1 MEKLLPQNI
10 EAESGVLGSI
20 IIDPE
25 AIVQIADFLMAEDFY
40 RDAHRTIYEVII
52 QLYEQQQPA
61 DFITICDE
69 LESRGKLEGVGGP
82 SYVTSLI
89 NQVPTSGNVEY
100 YGRIVERTAILRRL
114 IHAAGEI
121 AATAYQESD
130 ADVALEKAEQ
140 LIFNI
145 SQRHAHADFSPLR
158 DILSDYMSKLDQ
170 LHDRRGTIVG
180 VPTGFADLD
189 RLTGGL
195 QRSDL
200 IILAARPAMGKCVR
214 ATTLIDNPI
223 TGERLTVEE
232 YVKHQIPQV
241 LSISDKG
248 KVRATVISHWIDS
261 GIQPCYRVQ
270 TRLGRMVEVTGHH
283 PFLTVQGWK
292 PLHDL
297 SVGQRI
303 GVPTSVPVFGTDES
317 LSLDKVRLLA
327 YFIAEGGL
335 TGNSPAFTNTD
346 PIIVDDF
353 KRIIETRFP
362 TCAIRQE
369 RISYTVAQQKKV
381 YTQRGIAI
389 LPANPVTTWLR
400 ELGLMGK
407 LAKDKFFPACVWTW
421 SRRYL
426 AEFLRVLLSCDGCIY
441 SFKGVPIIE
450 FTVAS
455 QQLAADVNHAFTRF
469 GIISKYCRKG
479 DNAWRV
485 EVTSPESV
493 QKYQREIGWIGEK
506 TTRFAEYEYV
516 ITSRGGNY
524 GHAPKDVW
532 QIIRANALV
541 PNHSY
546 IGSVVGM
553 TGASPVTT
561 IPENAALPRNSGQYS
576 SDRACPCHACRV
588 ADPIYDL
595 RGPNAHTNQSISRTR
610 LSAFADALDSPT
622 LRFVASPDIY
632 WDEIVAIE
640 AIGEHQVYDLT
651 VPDGANFVA
660 QDVFVHNTSFALSLA
675 HNSAIKH
682 KQSIAVFSLEM
693 SKEQLVQR
701 FLSMDAGIDQQRLRT
716 GWIEDDEWERI
727 IYAMGT
733 LSEASIWIDD
743 TAGISTMEMRSKARR
758 LQAEHGVDLIIV
770 DYLQLMQSTAG
781 GSRNKNREQ
790 EISEISRNLK
800 GLAREINVPVLALA
814 QLSRAVESRS
824 SKIPQLSDLR
834 ESGCVT
840 GDTLVYLPDEGI
852 YRPIEQLVGKTGFR
866 VLALNEATWQLEPQP
881 VTNAFATGIKPVYKM
896 KTRLGRTIRAT
907 GNHKFL
913 TIHGWKRLD
922 ELTKDER
929 VALPRRLSGPT
940 QSTMSND
947 ELALLGHLIGDGCT
961 LPTHAMQYTTND
973 PTLAE
978 VVADL
983 AIKVFGDTIVPR
995 IQKERDWYQVYLP
1008 PSYKLTHNTHN
1019 PIVNWLGDLGVF
1031 GLRSYEKY
1039 VPDKVFAQP
1048 AESIALFLRH
1058 LWSTDGCIHLSH
1070 GKKHYAGIYYAS
1082 SSNRLAQ
1089 NVQSLLLRL
1098 GINATLSR
1106 HAQTGKGRDQYHVTV
1121 SGKSEIEQFLHLVGG
1136 LGQNKTMHHST
1147 IVEHLSLR
1155 TANTNRDIVPH
1166 EVWRLLAVPAMQAAG
1181 LAGRKMQASLGN
1193 AYCGTSLYKQNLSR
1207 ERALRLAQVVTSTQ
1221 LTALAHSDVY
1231 WDKIISIEP
1240 DGEENVYD
1248 LTVNERHNFVANNII
1263 SHNSIEQDSDIVMFI
1278 YRDDVYNPESERKNI
1293 ADIII
1298 AKHRNG
1304 PVGEVSLFFQASQ
1317 TRFRDLEVSPPTE

>member
-25 AIVQIADFLMAEDFY
+25 AIVQVADFLKAEDFY

-69 LESRGKLEGVGGP
+69 LEGRGKLEDVGGP

-158 DILSDYMSKLDQ
+158 DILTEYMSKLDQ
-170 LHDRRGTIVG
+170 LHERRGSIVG

-200 IILAARPAMGKCVR
+200 IILAARPAMGKCL
-214 ATTLIDNPI
+214 AHWTLVDNPL
-223 TGERLTVEE
+223 TGERITIEE
-232 YVKHQIPQV
+232 YVKREIPQV
-241 LSISDKG
+241 LNISEEG
-248 KVRATVISHWIDS
+248 KIRSAAISHWVDS
-261 GIQPCYRVQ
+261 GVQPCYRVQ

-292 PLHDL
+292 SLHDL

-317 LSLDKVRLLA
+317 IPLEKVRLLA

-335 TGNSPAFTNTD
+335 TGHSPAFTNTD
-346 PIIVDDF
+346 TIIVNDF
-353 KRIIETRFP
+353 KQIISTNFP
-362 TCAIRQE
+362 KCGIRQE
-369 RISYTVAQQKKV
+369 RITYTVAQQKKI
-381 YTQRGIAI
+381 YTQKGIAT
-389 LPANPVTTWLR
+389 LPKNPVTQWLHK
-400 ELGLMGK
+400 LGLMGK
-407 LAKDKFFPACVWTW
+407 LAKDKFLPSCVWTW
-421 SRRYL
+421 SKHYL
-426 AEFLRVLLSCDGCIY
+426 AEFLRVLMSCDGCIY

-455 QQLAADVNHAFTRF
+455 QQLASDVNHAFTRF
-469 GIISKYCRKG
+469 GIVSKFCRKG
-479 DNAWRV
+479 ENAWRV
-485 EVTSPESV
+485 EITAPESV

-506 TTRFAEYEYV
+506 TTRFAEYEHA

-532 QIIRANALV
+532 QIIRADAKNQGLSLSRLAYV
-541 PNHSY
+541 
-546 IGSVVGM
+546 
-553 TGASPVTT
+553 
-561 IPENAALPRNSGQYS
+561 SGQTTKQGRY
-576 SDRACPCHACRV
+576 AGYH
-588 ADPIYDL
+588 
-595 RGPNAHTNQSISRTR
+595 AHTNQSISRNR

-632 WDEIVAIE
+632 WDEITAIE
-640 AIGEHQVYDLT
+640 PIGEHQVYDLT

-660 QDVFVHNTSFALSLA
+660 QDVFVHNTSLALSLA

-701 FLSMDAGIDQQRLRT
+701 LLSMDAGIDQQRLRT

-727 IYAMGT
+727 IFAMGT

-758 LQAEHGVDLIIV
+758 LQAEHGVDLVIV

-781 GSRNKNREQ
+781 GSRNRNREQ

-834 ESGCVT
+834 ESG
-840 GDTLVYLPDEGI
+840 
-852 YRPIEQLVGKTGFR
+852 
-866 VLALNEATWQLEPQP
+866 
-881 VTNAFATGIKPVYKM
+881 
-896 KTRLGRTIRAT
+896 
-907 GNHKFL
+907 
-913 TIHGWKRLD
+913 
-922 ELTKDER
+922 
-929 VALPRRLSGPT
+929 
-940 QSTMSND
+940 
-947 ELALLGHLIGDGCT
+947 
-961 LPTHAMQYTTND
+961 
-973 PTLAE
+973 
-978 VVADL
+978 
-983 AIKVFGDTIVPR
+983 
-995 IQKERDWYQVYLP
+995 
-1008 PSYKLTHNTHN
+1008 
-1019 PIVNWLGDLGVF
+1019 
-1031 GLRSYEKY
+1031 
-1039 VPDKVFAQP
+1039 
-1048 AESIALFLRH
+1048 
-1058 LWSTDGCIHLSH
+1058 
-1070 GKKHYAGIYYAS
+1070 
-1082 SSNRLAQ
+1082 
-1089 NVQSLLLRL
+1089 
-1098 GINATLSR
+1098 
-1106 HAQTGKGRDQYHVTV
+1106 
-1121 SGKSEIEQFLHLVGG
+1121 
-1136 LGQNKTMHHST
+1136 
-1147 IVEHLSLR
+1147 
-1155 TANTNRDIVPH
+1155 
-1166 EVWRLLAVPAMQAAG
+1166 
-1181 LAGRKMQASLGN
+1181 
-1193 AYCGTSLYKQNLSR
+1193 
-1207 ERALRLAQVVTSTQ
+1207 
-1221 LTALAHSDVY
+1221 
-1231 WDKIISIEP
+1231 
-1240 DGEENVYD
+1240 
-1248 LTVNERHNFVANNII
+1248 
-1263 SHNSIEQDSDIVMFI
+1263 SIEQDSDIVMFI

>member
-69 LESRGKLEGVGGP
+69 LESRGKLESVGGP

-121 AATAYQESD
+121 AAAAYQESD

-200 IILAARPAMGKCVR
+200 IILAARPAMGK
-214 ATTLIDNPI
+214 
-223 TGERLTVEE
+223 
-232 YVKHQIPQV
+232 
-241 LSISDKG
+241 
-248 KVRATVISHWIDS
+248 
-261 GIQPCYRVQ
+261 
-270 TRLGRMVEVTGHH
+270 
-283 PFLTVQGWK
+283 
-292 PLHDL
+292 
-297 SVGQRI
+297 
-303 GVPTSVPVFGTDES
+303 
-317 LSLDKVRLLA
+317 
-327 YFIAEGGL
+327 
-335 TGNSPAFTNTD
+335 
-346 PIIVDDF
+346 
-353 KRIIETRFP
+353 
-362 TCAIRQE
+362 
-369 RISYTVAQQKKV
+369 
-381 YTQRGIAI
+381 
-389 LPANPVTTWLR
+389 
-400 ELGLMGK
+400 
-407 LAKDKFFPACVWTW
+407 
-421 SRRYL
+421 
-426 AEFLRVLLSCDGCIY
+426 
-441 SFKGVPIIE
+441 
-450 FTVAS
+450 
-455 QQLAADVNHAFTRF
+455 
-469 GIISKYCRKG
+469 
-479 DNAWRV
+479 
-485 EVTSPESV
+485 
-493 QKYQREIGWIGEK
+493 
-506 TTRFAEYEYV
+506 
-516 ITSRGGNY
+516 
-524 GHAPKDVW
+524 
-532 QIIRANALV
+532 
-541 PNHSY
+541 
-546 IGSVVGM
+546 
-553 TGASPVTT
+553 
-561 IPENAALPRNSGQYS
+561 
-576 SDRACPCHACRV
+576 
-588 ADPIYDL
+588 
-595 RGPNAHTNQSISRTR
+595 
-610 LSAFADALDSPT
+610 
-622 LRFVASPDIY
+622 
-632 WDEIVAIE
+632 
-640 AIGEHQVYDLT
+640 
-651 VPDGANFVA
+651 
-660 QDVFVHNTSFALSLA
+660 TSFALSLA

-840 GDTLVYLPDEGI
+840 GDTLVYLPDEGV

-881 VTNAFATGIKPVYKM
+881 VTNAFATGVKPVYKM

-922 ELTKDER
+922 ELVKDER
-929 VALPRRLSGPT
+929 IALPRTLSGPT
-940 QSTMSND
+940 QATMSND

-983 AIKVFGDTIVPR
+983 AVKVFGDAIVPR

-1019 PIVNWLGDLGVF
+1019 PIVNWLSNLGVF

-1048 AESIALFLRH
+1048 SDSIALFLRH

-1082 SSNRLAQ
+1082 SSKRLAR

-1098 GINATLSR
+1098 GINATVSR
-1106 HAQTGKGRDQYHVTV
+1106 HAQIGKGRDQYHVIV
-1121 SGKSEIEQFLHLVGG
+1121 SGKSEIEKFLHLIGG
-1136 LGQNKTMHHST
+1136 LGQNKAVHHST
-1147 IVEHLSLR
+1147 ITEHFSLR

-1166 EVWRLLAVPAMQAAG
+1166 EVWRLFAVPAMQVAG
-1181 LAGRKMQASLGN
+1181 LTGRKMQAALGN

-1207 ERALRLAQVVTSTQ
+1207 ERATRLAQIVESDQ
-1221 LTALAHSDVY
+1221 LNKLAHSDVY
-1231 WDKIISIEP
+1231 WDRIVSIEP
-1240 DGEENVYD
+1240 GGKENVYD
-1248 LTVNERHNFVANNII
+1248 LTVDVSHNFVANNVI

>member
-10 EAESGVLGSI
+10 EAEGGVLGSI

-25 AIVQIADFLMAEDFY
+25 AIVQVADFLMAEDFY
-40 RDAHRTIYEVII
+40 RDAHRTIYEVIL

-170 LHDRRGTIVG
+170 LHERRGSIVG

-200 IILAARPAMGKCVR
+200 VILAARPAMGKCLIYR
-214 ATTLIDNPI
+214 TLIENPL
-223 TGERLTVEE
+223 TGEINTLEE
-232 YVKHQIPQV
+232 CVKQQMPQV
-241 LSISDKG
+241 LGISDEG
-248 KVRATVISHWIDS
+248 KVRSTAISHWVDS

-317 LSLDKVRLLA
+317 FTLDKTRLLA
-327 YFIAEGGL
+327 YFIAEGAL
-335 TGNSPAFTNTD
+335 TGGQATFVNAD
-346 PIIVDDF
+346 PVLVADF
-353 KRIIETRFP
+353 KNIIANHFP
-362 TCAIRQE
+362 DCAVRQ
-369 RISYTVAQQKKV
+369 RKN
-381 YTQRGIAI
+381 GIAYTAARPAI
-389 LPANPVTTWLR
+389 NMKERRSLPRKNPVVAWLE

-421 SRRYL
+421 SRRYI
-426 AEFLRVLLSCDGCIY
+426 AEFLRVLMSCDGCIY

-455 QQLAADVNHAFTRF
+455 QQLASDVNHAFTRF

-485 EVTSPESV
+485 EITSPESV

-506 TTRFAEYEYV
+506 TTRFAEYEHA

-532 QIIRANALV
+532 QIIRADAQEQGLSLSKLAYV
-541 PNHSY
+541 
-546 IGSVVGM
+546 
-553 TGASPVTT
+553 
-561 IPENAALPRNSGQYS
+561 SGQTTKQGKY
-576 SDRACPCHACRV
+576 AG
-588 ADPIYDL
+588 YQ
-595 RGPNAHTNQSISRTR
+595 AHTNQSISRTR
-610 LSAFADALDSPT
+610 LSAFADALDSQT
-622 LRFVASPDIY
+622 LRFIASPDIY
-632 WDEIVAIE
+632 WDEIVSIE

-733 LSEASIWIDD
+733 LSEATIWIDD
-743 TAGISTMEMRSKARR
+743 T
-758 LQAEHGVDLIIV
+758 
-770 DYLQLMQSTAG
+770 
-781 GSRNKNREQ
+781 
-790 EISEISRNLK
+790 
-800 GLAREINVPVLALA
+800 
-814 QLSRAVESRS
+814 
-824 SKIPQLSDLR
+824 
-834 ESGCVT
+834 
-840 GDTLVYLPDEGI
+840 
-852 YRPIEQLVGKTGFR
+852 
-866 VLALNEATWQLEPQP
+866 
-881 VTNAFATGIKPVYKM
+881 
-896 KTRLGRTIRAT
+896 
-907 GNHKFL
+907 
-913 TIHGWKRLD
+913 
-922 ELTKDER
+922 
-929 VALPRRLSGPT
+929 
-940 QSTMSND
+940 
-947 ELALLGHLIGDGCT
+947 
-961 LPTHAMQYTTND
+961 
-973 PTLAE
+973 
-978 VVADL
+978 
-983 AIKVFGDTIVPR
+983 
-995 IQKERDWYQVYLP
+995 
-1008 PSYKLTHNTHN
+1008 
-1019 PIVNWLGDLGVF
+1019 
-1031 GLRSYEKY
+1031 
-1039 VPDKVFAQP
+1039 
-1048 AESIALFLRH
+1048 
-1058 LWSTDGCIHLSH
+1058 
-1070 GKKHYAGIYYAS
+1070 
-1082 SSNRLAQ
+1082 
-1089 NVQSLLLRL
+1089 
-1098 GINATLSR
+1098 
-1106 HAQTGKGRDQYHVTV
+1106 RDQ
-1121 SGKSEIEQFLHLVGG
+1121 S
-1136 LGQNKTMHHST
+1136 
-1147 IVEHLSLR
+1147 
-1155 TANTNRDIVPH
+1155 
-1166 EVWRLLAVPAMQAAG
+1166 
-1181 LAGRKMQASLGN
+1181 
-1193 AYCGTSLYKQNLSR
+1193 
-1207 ERALRLAQVVTSTQ
+1207 
-1221 LTALAHSDVY
+1221 
-1231 WDKIISIEP
+1231 
-1240 DGEENVYD
+1240 
-1248 LTVNERHNFVANNII
+1248 
-1263 SHNSIEQDSDIVMFI
+1263 
-1278 YRDDVYNPESERKNI
+1278 
-1293 ADIII
+1293 
-1298 AKHRNG
+1298 
-1304 PVGEVSLFFQASQ
+1304 
-1317 TRFRDLEVSPPTE
+1317 